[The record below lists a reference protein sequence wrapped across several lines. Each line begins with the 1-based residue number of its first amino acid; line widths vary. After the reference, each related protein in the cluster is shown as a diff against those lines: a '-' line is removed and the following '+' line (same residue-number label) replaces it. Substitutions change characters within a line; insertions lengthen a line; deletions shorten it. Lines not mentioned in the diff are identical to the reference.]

1 MLMEVEEAQGVLT
14 RGSAKVRDG
23 IQRTFRVSGIGRRVP
38 GSGVQVRVQVQ
49 DLNFAP
55 APAPAPDNP
64 YLRPEG
70 RDLRPESVSLWPT
83 GPLVNESTNFA
94 IPLRPIWQS
103 SPLQFHPHTDYGAG
117 NGGRIRRDQKADG

>member
-1 MLMEVEEAQGVLT
+1 MRPADHRHLMPTRDQGPREFVGARAGRTLRGREMLMEIKEAQGVLT

-23 IQRTFRVSGIGRRVP
+23 IQRTFRVSGLGRRAP

-83 GPLVNESTNFA
+83 G
-94 IPLRPIWQS
+94 Q
-103 SPLQFHPHTDYGAG
+103 
-117 NGGRIRRDQKADG
+117 RIN